1 MTAMP
6 PQTVLVVD
14 DDEAFAGLVAE
25 QLVRAGFAVLR
36 AGDGQTALEVLRE
49 RQPDAMLVDLQ
60 MPRLGG
66 LALVEILARQDRLP
80 PTVVMSAF
88 GTQAQALE
96 AIRLG
101 ALDFLPKPFR
111 LTEVELKLKL
121 ALARSQPVA
130 KPAAIPMLDAEFHGM
145 VGQSP
150 AMRTLFGQIERVA
163 RYPSTVLISGESG
176 TGKELVARALHDAS
190 PRHKGPFVAVNC
202 GAIPPALLESELFG
216 HVRGAFTDAHA
227 DRKGLFEEAHQG
239 TLLLDEIV
247 ELPLHLQVK
256 LLRVLQEGEVRRV
269 GGNRAVPVD
278 VRVLAASAVPVR
290 QRVRDGLFREDLLY
304 RLAVIE
310 LQVPALRQRPDDI
323 PLLVRHLIARNHER
337 LHTPA
342 TDITPQALAAL
353 AAQPWPGNVRE
364 LYNRV
369 EQACVMADGPVLE
382 LAHLQLAADSTAEP
396 PAADALSIPRAV
408 AAVEKSLILAAL
420 AQTGGNRTRAA
431 GLLQISV
438 RSLQERLKTYGVE
451 VAAPVGRPKS

>member
-1 MTAMP
+1 
-6 PQTVLVVD
+6 
-14 DDEAFAGLVAE
+14 
-25 QLVRAGFAVLR
+25 
-36 AGDGQTALEVLRE
+36 
-49 RQPDAMLVDLQ
+49 MLVDLQ
-60 MPRLGG
+60 MPRMGG
-66 LALVEILARQDRLP
+66 LELVEILARQNRLP

-96 AIRLG
+96 AVRLG
-101 ALDFLPKPFR
+101 AVDFLPKPFR
-111 LTEVELKLKL
+111 LAEVELKLKL
-121 ALARSQPVA
+121 ALARSQPIA
-130 KPAAIPMLDAEFHGM
+130 KLGPQPMAQTEFHGM
-145 VGQSP
+145 VGQSH
-150 AMRTLFGQIERVA
+150 AMRALFGQIERVA
-163 RYPSTVLISGESG
+163 RYASTVLISGESG

-247 ELPLHLQVK
+247 DLPLHLQVK

-290 QRVRDGLFREDLLY
+290 QRVKEGLFREDLLY

-310 LQVPALRQRPDDI
+310 LQVPPLRQRPDDI
-323 PLLVRHLIARNHER
+323 PLLARHLIARTHQR
-337 LHTPA
+337 LGTPV
-342 TDITPQALAAL
+342 TGISPQALAAL
-353 AAQPWPGNVRE
+353 AAHPWPGNVRE
-364 LYNRV
+364 LHNRI
-369 EQACVMADGPVLE
+369 EQACVLADGPE
-382 LAHLQLAADSTAEP
+382 LTLARLQLGPVLVAEGEAVADG
-396 PAADALSIPRAV
+396 LSIPHAV
-408 AAVEKSLILAAL
+408 AVLEKSLIAAAL

-438 RSLQERLKTYGVE
+438 RSLQEKVKAYGIE
-451 VAAPVGRPKS
+451 APAPVGRPRG